1 MQNNIYIVTTTN
13 MSDTIYYVFDNKTYF
28 EAFIKLI
35 DFANY
40 GKINEIKKLVKQLQ
54 SSESLFPNITDDILD
69 DEDLDID
76 DLFPEENITSAFT
89 ISDLNKLTKNKN
101 ILMEHEMIRC

>member
-1 MQNNIYIVTTTN
+1 MQNNIYIVATTD

-28 EAFIKLI
+28 EAFIELI

-40 GKINEIKKLVKQLQ
+40 GEIDEIKKLVKQLQ

-76 DLFPEENITSAFT
+76 DLFPEESISAAST
-89 ISDLNKLTKNKN
+89 ISELNKLTKNKN

>member
-40 GKINEIKKLVKQLQ
+40 GKTNEIKTLIKQLQ
-54 SSESLFPNITDDILD
+54 SSELLFPNITDDVLD
-69 DEDLDID
+69 NEDLDID
-76 DLFPEENITSAFT
+76 DLFPEESMSSAFT
-89 ISDLNKLTKNKN
+89 VSALNELTKNKN
-101 ILMEHEMIRC
+101 ILIEHEMIRC

>member
-1 MQNNIYIVTTTN
+1 MQNNIYIVTTTD

-28 EAFIKLI
+28 EAFIELI

-40 GKINEIKKLVKQLQ
+40 GEINEIKKLVKQLQ

-69 DEDLDID
+69 DEDLDIK

-101 ILMEHEMIRC
+101 ILVEHEMIRC

>member
-1 MQNNIYIVTTTN
+1 MQNNIYVVATTD

-28 EAFIKLI
+28 EAFIELI

-40 GKINEIKKLVKQLQ
+40 GEIDEIKKLVKQLQ

-76 DLFPEENITSAFT
+76 DLFPEESISAAFT
-89 ISDLNKLTKNKN
+89 ISELNKLTKNKN